1 MASLAKQTT
10 QIIMSE
16 TPRTDARVFDADLV
30 SASFARELERDLA
43 RKEISR
49 SRNNELMYAMARENA
64 RLRRCV
70 QHLIDNGYTAGTD
83 GQTPDELCDYLLPE
97 EWPSCLPL
105 PKIAHTSRSE

>member
-1 MASLAKQTT
+1 MND
-10 QIIMSE
+10 
-16 TPRTDARVFDADLV
+16 TPRTEAAKFSGIHAHTSEHYVDAD
-30 SASFARELERDLA
+30 FARELEGELA
-43 RKEISR
+43 VAK
-49 SRNNELMYAMARENA
+49 AENA

-83 GQTPDELCDYLLPE
+83 GQTPDELCDDLLPE